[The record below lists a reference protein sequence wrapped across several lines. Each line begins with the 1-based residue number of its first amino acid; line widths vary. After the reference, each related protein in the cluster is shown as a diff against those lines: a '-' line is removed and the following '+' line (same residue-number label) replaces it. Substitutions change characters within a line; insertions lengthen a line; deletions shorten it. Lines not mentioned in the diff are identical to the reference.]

1 MTPSEVRNPFAL
13 LMNPEVVI
21 KAMEASERLNHLRSR
36 ICRPLDRQQGAGAS
50 DHEATEQDA
59 DRQEPEA
66 ANDATSSGD

>member
-36 ICRPLDRQQGAGAS
+36 ICRPLDRQQGGAPE
-50 DHEATEQDA
+50 HEAAEQDA
-59 DRQEPEA
+59 DRQEADA

>member
-36 ICRPLDRQQGAGAS
+36 ICRPLDRQIGAAND
-50 DHEATEQDA
+50 DHEAA
-59 DRQEPEA
+59 DLGADLQEPDA
-66 ANDATSSGD
+66 AGDAAVSDD

>member
-36 ICRPLDRQQGAGAS
+36 ICRPLDRQLGAGAPEHDAA
-50 DHEATEQDA
+50 DHDT
-59 DRQEPEA
+59 DRHEPEA
-66 ANDATSSGD
+66 AGDAAVSGD